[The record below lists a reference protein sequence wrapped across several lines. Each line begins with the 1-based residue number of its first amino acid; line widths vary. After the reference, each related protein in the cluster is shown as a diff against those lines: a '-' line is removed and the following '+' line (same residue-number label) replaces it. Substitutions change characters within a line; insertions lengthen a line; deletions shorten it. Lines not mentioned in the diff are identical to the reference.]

1 MKFKS
6 TLSNDKQAIEIRVG
20 KPVLSKLFQYYVE
33 ANEADKIKRSLL
45 PLALFTHHPSLQSLK
60 VEWDNEKHETIITLR
75 NRTPFNQ
82 IEEQALAGS
91 LLGQIKAGNQLINE
105 KEEIAELDLKEFKPT
120 TEIGEAIKYA
130 LDTTMPKGGSFIE
143 ELRAHNGDLT
153 LTEKDIFYSENS
165 QTALDIR
172 ITLSG
177 SCVGCSISTIITMQ
191 NLQGFIKAHLNN
203 IGYDLNLIHVH
214 EVIDGK
220 PSEEP
225 QYYVGNTGIF
235 AYDESG
241 NAYWKTQYRNAL
253 PVYKPQ

>member
-20 KPVLSKLFQYYVE
+20 KPILSKLFQYYVE

-75 NRTPFNQ
+75 NRIPFNQ
-82 IEEQALAGS
+82 IEERALAGS

-120 TEIGEAIKYA
+120 TEIGQAIKYA
-130 LDTTMPKGGSFIE
+130 LDTKMPDGKRFIE
-143 ELRAHNGDLT
+143 GLRTHNGDL
-153 LTEKDIFYSENS
+153 LIREEDIFYAADSK
-165 QTALDIR
+165 TALDIK

-177 SCVGCSISTIITMQ
+177 SCVGCSVSTIVTMQ
-191 NLQGFIKAHLNN
+191 TLQSFVKEELNA

-214 EVIDGK
+214 ETINGQ
-220 PSEEP
+220 PSKEP
-225 QYYVGNTGIF
+225 QYYVGRTGIF
-235 AYDESG
+235 AYKEDGTS
-241 NAYWKTQYRNAL
+241 YWKAQYARPLQAFI
-253 PVYKPQ
+253 PK